1 MLRALFAALVLAV
14 MPAIASAE
22 NYRDRSVSMSVVT
35 NLDVD
40 RYLGKWY
47 EIARFPNTFE
57 RGCVGVTA
65 EYSMRSDGEVNVKN
79 TCVNGTLDGSV
90 EVANGRA
97 RVEGPGRLSVTFV
110 PWLPFA
116 RGDYWVLYIDA
127 DYSVA
132 VVGAPKGT
140 TGWILA
146 RNPQITAAQR
156 RTAEQALAK
165 NGYDISKLEDVL
177 QAKR

>member
-1 MLRALFAALVLAV
+1 MQSIKGHNMLRALFAALVLAV

-116 RGDYWVLYIDA
+116 R
-127 DYSVA
+127 VA